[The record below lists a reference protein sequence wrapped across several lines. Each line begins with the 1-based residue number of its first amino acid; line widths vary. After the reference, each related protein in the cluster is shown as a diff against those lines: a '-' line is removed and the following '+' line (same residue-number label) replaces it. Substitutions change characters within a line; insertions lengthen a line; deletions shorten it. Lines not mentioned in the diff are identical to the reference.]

1 MRLPPQVLLAVAAA
15 LVAANVAVVVARSG
29 GEPGADAPSAEGAGQ
44 GDPAGDA
51 PDVATSPT
59 PDAVTPSPDPE
70 ADDPDDPDAPDA
82 DDPDATG
89 DGDPDATGDGDRDGD
104 GDGGSGGTTTAP
116 PPATASPGPGAT
128 PSDGSEPATALR
140 LPAEGSYAYDATGFQ
155 EVHVDGARRA
165 LPATVSGS
173 VTHAGDSGWV
183 LDLDAGGGSRDV
195 RTHSVA
201 GATLRL
207 DTWMAQR
214 SLPGQTVSTTHRCD
228 PADLHRL
235 DGREG
240 RRVTVRCQG
249 ADSTIA
255 GTLVQLADAQVT
267 LGDGTTVRAA
277 HLRLEYTESGDDVD
291 GRGVLEAWVEPA
303 TGMPLRERREVT
315 TTLPGR
321 LGPVEYREQVDLRL
335 RSLAPMLASTT

>member
-1 MRLPPQVLLAVAAA
+1 VRLPPQVLLAVAAA

-59 PDAVTPSPDPE
+59 PDAVTPSPDP
-70 ADDPDDPDAPDA
+70 DPDPDAE
-82 DDPDATG
+82 DPDAE
-89 DGDPDATGDGDRDGD
+89 DPDAEGAGDPGDADADTDADATGRGDRDGD

-116 PPATASPGPGAT
+116 PPAM
-128 PSDGSEPATALR
+128 ALR

-155 EVHVDGARRA
+155 EVDVDGARRA
-165 LPATVSGS
+165 LPATASGS
-173 VTHAGDSGWV
+173 VTHAGESGWV

-201 GATLRL
+201 GAALRL

-214 SLPGQTVSTTHRCD
+214 SLPGQTASTTYRCE

-240 RRVTVRCQG
+240 RSVTVRCQG
-249 ADSTIA
+249 PDSTIA

-303 TGMPLRERREVT
+303 TGMRLRERREVT